1 MREFGKLKGTAA
13 LSLLFLGGCVMVQPE
28 PITEVALLQ
37 QAQLDRTRVSQEV
50 PPLVLEL
57 TLDEAL
63 ARALKYNT
71 DVRTRMMEQA
81 LELNQLDVNNYD
93 MLPKMLSQAGYTSR
107 NNDRISQS
115 RDSETGE
122 QSPSRFISQEKDHI
136 LSNAGISWSL
146 LDLGMGY
153 YNAQQQSDRV
163 VIAYERRRK
172 AMHLVRQDVHIA
184 FWRAASAQQ
193 MDGQVRDAIVMAE
206 DALRDARQA
215 EVERVSD
222 PVENL
227 RYQRQLLENLRLLEA
242 IRQELSTAQ
251 IELAALINAPLG
263 VAIQLNEPDMI
274 LNAQLLQVSVETMEE
289 MTMSQNAEIREQHYN
304 ASIARLEAR
313 KTLIGLFPNL
323 SFDYNIS
330 YDTDRFLVNN
340 NWDQIGAQLSFNLFS
355 LLSAPAQLNLAESG
369 VVLADQRR
377 MAVQMAVLA
386 QLHLARLQFANSIG
400 QYQRAEQIWDADR
413 RLLEQVT
420 NREESRLQSA
430 LDVINS
436 ETATLLS
443 LLRRYQA
450 WAETQ
455 ASLAR
460 LEYTLGSEPP
470 IGSVSEMTLEELI
483 EQIQMFKEMDYRS

>member
-1 MREFGKLKGTAA
+1 MRAVGKLMSMAA
-13 LSLLFLGGCVMVQPE
+13 FSLLSLTGCVMVQPE
-28 PITEVALLQ
+28 AITDVALMQ
-37 QAQLDRTRVSQEV
+37 QARLDRTRVSQEV

-71 DVRTRMMEQA
+71 GVRTRMMEQA

-93 MLPKMLSQAGYTSR
+93 MLPAMLSQAGYTSR

-115 RDSETGE
+115 RDSATGE
-122 QSPSRFISQEKDHI
+122 ESPSRFISQEKDHV
-136 LSNAGISWSL
+136 LSNAGVSWSL

-153 YNAQQQSDRV
+153 YNAQQQGDRV

-172 AMHLVRQDVHIA
+172 AMHLVKQDVHIA

-193 MDGQVRDAIVMAE
+193 MEGEVRDAIEMAE
-206 DALRDARQA
+206 SALRDARQA
-215 EVERVSD
+215 ELELVSD

-263 VAIQLNEPDMI
+263 VTIRVNEPDMI
-274 LNAQLLQVSVETMEE
+274 LNAQLLQVSIETMEE
-289 MTMSQNAEIREQHYN
+289 ITMGQNADIREQHYN
-304 ASIARLEAR
+304 ASIARLEVR
-313 KTLIGLFPNL
+313 KTLVGLFPNL
-323 SFDYNIS
+323 SFDYNIN
-330 YDTDRFLVNN
+330 YDTDRFLVNS

-355 LLSAPAQLNLAESG
+355 LLSAPARLNLAESG

-377 MAVQMAVLA
+377 MAMQMAVLA

-400 QYQRAEQIWDADR
+400 QFRRAEQIWDADR
-413 RLLEQVT
+413 RLLAQVT
-420 NREESRLQSA
+420 NREEARLQST

-436 ETATLLS
+436 ETAALLS

-460 LEYTLGSEPP
+460 LEYTLGTEAP
-470 IGSVSEMTLEELI
+470 IGNVSEMSLEELI
-483 EQIQMFKEMDYRS
+483 QQIQMFKEMDYRS